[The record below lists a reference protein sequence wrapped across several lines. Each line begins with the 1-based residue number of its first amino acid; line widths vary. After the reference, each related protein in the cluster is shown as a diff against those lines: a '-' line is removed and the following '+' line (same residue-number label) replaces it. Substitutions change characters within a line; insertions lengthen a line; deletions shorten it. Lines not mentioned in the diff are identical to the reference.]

1 MTNLQN
7 CSVSICMILICY
19 ILAVMV
25 PNIGTVISVAGA
37 TVNPFIGFIFPIVFY
52 LKLDSNPFSFNKLL
66 AIFVLI
72 LISMISILG
81 FRQLFIS

>member
-1 MTNLQN
+1 
-7 CSVSICMILICY
+7 MILICY

-52 LKLDSNPFSFNKLL
+52 LKLDSKPFSLNKLF
-66 AIFVLI
+66 AIVVLVLI
-72 LISMISILG
+72 VVISILG